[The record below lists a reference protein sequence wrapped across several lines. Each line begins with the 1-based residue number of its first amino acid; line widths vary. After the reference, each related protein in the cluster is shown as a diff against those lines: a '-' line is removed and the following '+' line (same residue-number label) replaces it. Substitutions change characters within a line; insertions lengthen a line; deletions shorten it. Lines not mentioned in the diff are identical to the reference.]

1 MIFAEATGFN
11 FLGKGKDSGSE
22 EESFFFSIFL
32 KVLGSKELSPK
43 ISELNPDLFTNL
55 LSTAGF
61 KNSIYSSSTSLKN
74 LEGSASV
81 IFPH

>member
-11 FLGKGKDSGSE
+11 FLGKSFGSSE
-22 EESFFFSIFL
+22 LGSFFFSAFL

-61 KNSIYSSSTSLKN
+61 KNSIYS
-74 LEGSASV
+74 
-81 IFPH
+81 

>member
-22 EESFFFSIFL
+22 EESFFFSIFESSL
-32 KVLGSKELSPK
+32 LKELSPK

-55 LSTAGF
+55 LS
-61 KNSIYSSSTSLKN
+61 NHWI
-74 LEGSASV
+74 
-81 IFPH
+81 